1 MRIKRL
7 RQLNVDIFFPLQLI
21 DGFKG
26 QMICLHSL
34 IISSFL
40 SVSFSE
46 RPSHSSVICH
56 WSLCN
61 CIVGFYIP
69 LRISV
74 RGRSRLVSA
83 GPGPWYVINPGL
95 TLMCVSAERNR
106 LHTDRSLFL
115 WMTDGRGWRRQLR
128 FSSH

>member
-1 MRIKRL
+1 MAQTVECGYILPSSAHWRVQRADDL
-7 RQLNVDIFFPLQLI
+7 FTLSHHIFI
-21 DGFKG
+21 S
-26 QMICLHSL
+26 IC
-34 IISSFL
+34 
-40 SVSFSE
+40 VSFSE

-69 LRISV
+69 LKISV

-83 GPGPWYVINPGL
+83 VPGPWYVINPGL

-115 WMTDGRGWRRQLR
+115 WMTDGRGRRRQLH
-128 FSSH
+128 FSSL